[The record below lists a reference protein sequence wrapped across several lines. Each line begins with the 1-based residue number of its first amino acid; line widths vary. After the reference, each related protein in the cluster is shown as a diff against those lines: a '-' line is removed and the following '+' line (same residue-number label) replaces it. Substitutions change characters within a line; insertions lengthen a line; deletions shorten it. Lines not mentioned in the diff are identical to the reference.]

1 MQLKKTLT
9 TLIIIA
15 IIFVTS
21 VIMGYLAPVQI
32 MELKARDYM
41 FELRG
46 EQDVSHSDIVIIEMG
61 QDADD
66 EIPYKYPWPTYVYA
80 NLIENLNRAGV
91 KAIAIDVIFDQYDM
105 YDSRNDSLF
114 AEAIRKYGNVVL
126 ATTFSR
132 RVGYTRDG
140 TEIDHSGFVNP
151 NDVLRRGLTNPTGV
165 VNAAPD
171 EDGFLRNYIM
181 HLTHRDE
188 TRYGLAVEMLRLLN
202 GITDDQ
208 IYREGRHLNFGDYRI
223 PLFRGNLMHINYY
236 GPSRTFDYL
245 GFEYIIDDKD
255 FETVTEMEA
264 FEMNLFDDPE
274 IGILHQGILEDKIV
288 FVGATMPELQ
298 DFHPVPMKRAGSNQ
312 MAGVETHAHA
322 LQTILDRNFLSLSGT
337 GTHLLIVLFWSVL
350 MVLGARKLSVWGGF
364 FLAASGLFAW
374 MAGSLYLFIE
384 YQLMMM
390 YISPGMAIVFGYSGV
405 NAYQFFQEQREKTR
419 IQGMFSSYVSPEL
432 VNQMVKSDDEFRLG
446 GSEAELTAFFSD
458 VANFSTLSEQLTAS
472 ELIQLM
478 NEYLEEMTAIVM
490 EEDGTLDKYIGDAL
504 MAFYGAPVPVDNH
517 AYKACVS
524 AIRMQKA
531 LVGLRDGWQ
540 ERDENLPEDI
550 LNLRIRIGINTGPMV
565 VGNMGSSQRFNYT
578 ILGDHVNVAA
588 RCESACKKYGTNI
601 MVTDDTMRRAE
612 KEADRAL
619 LFRFLDNVR
628 VKGRVEPVRV
638 FELVGFLDE
647 ISDEIVD
654 AVYRFNDAAE
664 LFLNQE
670 WDLAESIFNEI
681 EILEPKILG
690 YKGFSESPSSLYLKR
705 CKLLRANPPQNG
717 WDGVFEQ
724 TAEL

>member
-1 MQLKKTLT
+1 MQFKNTLT

-15 IIFVTS
+15 IIFITS
-21 VIMGYLAPVQI
+21 VVLGYLAPVQI
-32 MELKARDYM
+32 MELKSRDYM

-46 EQDVSHSDIVIIEMG
+46 EQDVSHSDIIIIEMG

-105 YDSRNDSLF
+105 YDTRNDSLF
-114 AEAIRKYGNVVL
+114 AEAVRKHGNVIM

-132 RVGYTRDG
+132 RIGFTRDG

-171 EDGFLRNYIM
+171 EDGFIRNYM
-181 HLTHRDE
+181 LHLTHRDE
-188 TRYGLAVEMLRLLN
+188 TRYGLALEMVRYLEDV
-202 GITDDQ
+202 TDDQ
-208 IYREGRHLNFGDYRI
+208 IYREGRSLNFGNYRI
-223 PLFRGNLMHINYY
+223 PLFRGNLMHVNFY
-236 GPSRTFDYL
+236 GPYRTFDYL

-255 FETVTEMEA
+255 FDTVTEMEA

-298 DFHPVPMKRAGSNQ
+298 DFHPVPMRRAGSSQ
-312 MAGVETHAHA
+312 MAGVETNAHA
-322 LQTILDRNFLSLSGT
+322 LQTILDENYLRVAGT

-364 FLAASGLFAW
+364 FLAASALFAW
-374 MAGSLYLFIE
+374 MVISLFMFIE
-384 YQLMMM
+384 YQLIMM
-390 YISPGMAIVFGYSGV
+390 YISPGMAIIFGYSGV
-405 NAYQFFQEQREKTR
+405 NAYQFFMEQREKTR

-432 VNQMVKSDDEFRLG
+432 VNQMVQSDEEFRLG

-458 VANFSTLSEQLTAS
+458 VANFSTLSEQLSAS
-472 ELIQLM
+472 DLIQLM

-490 EEDGTLDKYIGDAL
+490 EDNGTLDKYIGDAV
-504 MAFYGAPVPVDNH
+504 MAFYGAPVQVDNH

-524 AIRMQKA
+524 AIKMQKA
-531 LVGLRDGWQ
+531 LVGLRENWQ
-540 ERDENLPEDI
+540 KRDKNLPEDI
-550 LNLRIRIGINTGPMV
+550 LNLRIRIGINTGNMV
-565 VGNMGSSQRFNYT
+565 VGNMGSTRRFNYT

-601 MVTDDTMRRAE
+601 MVTDDTRKRAE
-612 KEADRAL
+612 KDAERPF

-628 VKGRVEPVRV
+628 VKGRVEPVKV
-638 FELVGFLDE
+638 YELVGFMDE
-647 ISDEIVD
+647 LSDDVVE
-654 AVYRFNDAAE
+654 AVQKFNEAAK
-664 LFLNQE
+664 LFLDQR
-670 WDLAESIFNEI
+670 WDEAEQIFREV
-681 EILEPKILG
+681 EKMEPQILG
-690 YKGFSESPSSLYLKR
+690 YEGFSESPSSLYLKR
-705 CKLLRANPPQNG
+705 CTLLKANPPQNG